1 MTLMTMCALTP
12 PLCRMGADPAV
23 RGAVAALSGPADGG
37 RTPLAFMPLAEA
49 MGRFPQD
56 AAMVTSLLGSG
67 ELTAETLGRCFDD
80 EALAFFHV
88 CGQCGA
94 GEVLAVLT
102 RCTVAPTAEGL
113 ALLIGERRK
122 MLAMARYGLQLLWRG
137 CGAASLPDALAVFP
151 EDGPVRS
158 AGEVVDGLVRQL
170 TGGDRHG

>member
-12 PLCRMGADPAV
+12 LLCRMGADPAV
-23 RGAVAALSGPADGG
+23 RGAVAALSGGS

-56 AAMVTSLLGSG
+56 AAMVISLLGGG
-67 ELTAETLGRCFDD
+67 ELTSETLGRCFDD

-94 GEVLAVLT
+94 GEVLDVLT

-113 ALLIGERRK
+113 ALLVGERRK
-122 MLAMARYGLQLLWRG
+122 LMAMARYGLQLLWRG
-137 CGAASLPDALAVFP
+137 CGDASLPDALAVFP